1 MNSLSVLPN
10 TFEWCYIKK
19 RRFWT
24 NSMEFRTEKKSICLK
39 SSLGKQTVEGEKEL
53 NRVEN
58 KKKNI
63 LLAIIMCSLVV
74 FLV

>member
-1 MNSLSVLPN
+1 
-10 TFEWCYIKK
+10 
-19 RRFWT
+19 
-24 NSMEFRTEKKSICLK
+24 MEFRTEKKSICLK

-74 FLV
+74 FLVKISVLAPKQPLVQIKKLQ